1 MSSKFI
7 SGKPVRAKTNIDKY
21 MVDGLLQAKQVAP
34 GGASVT
40 KIKIVEERT

>member
-21 MVDGLLQAKQVAP
+21 TADGLLQAKQVAP

-40 KIKIVEERT
+40 KIQIMEETT